1 MPFLTHNFYAE
12 EGYSV
17 FNGNVQISP
26 FWSVTTNIMPD
37 YKRVVLK
44 SRVVYILNF
53 PRFHAVT
60 YLSYVR

>member
-37 YKRVVLK
+37 YNK
-44 SRVVYILNF
+44 SSFKITSSVYPEF
-53 PRFHAVT
+53 PEVSCG
-60 YLSYVR
+60 YLFIIC